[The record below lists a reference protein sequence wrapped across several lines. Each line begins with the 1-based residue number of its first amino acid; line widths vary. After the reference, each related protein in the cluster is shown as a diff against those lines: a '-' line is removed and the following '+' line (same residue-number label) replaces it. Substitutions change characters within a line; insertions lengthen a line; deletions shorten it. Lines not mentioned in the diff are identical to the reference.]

1 MADDK
6 LEIQTAIDT
15 DGVDDGMFN
24 IKNLVVKGMDT
35 LNNSV
40 SGCISTVSGLGS
52 ALLNVAET
60 AGKGLLSLG
69 KSAISVGENFES
81 SMSQVI
87 ATMGVTKDTTTEN
100 GENIYEKLSEKAKE
114 MGSTTKFSASEAAD
128 ALNYLALAGY
138 DAEKACDALPQVL
151 DLAQAGGMDLART
164 SDLVTDAMSALGIDA
179 TTENLQHFG
188 DVLAKTASKS
198 NTSVEQL
205 GDALLV
211 CGGQAK
217 MSGLELNEMATMLG
231 IFADNGIKG
240 SEGGTALRNLLKNM
254 YTPTSKA
261 AQAMEQLGISASD
274 AVTGELRPVQE
285 VLMDTMSAMESLGE
299 TDRMRAMSD
308 IFDVQVLASASAALN
323 NSSDRFNELSAEIAN
338 CDGAMRQMAD
348 TMNDNLEGDIAGFNS
363 SLEGLGVE
371 VYESLS
377 DSLRYYVQTG
387 TGYIRQLNDAFKSGG
402 FEGLAEAV
410 GDVLNQAIIEV
421 SGKIPEILN
430 MASKIMQSFLEGIS
444 DNSQNISRI
453 FSEISLRIVKS
464 IFEIFPKIIETGA
477 KIVIS
482 LVQGITS
489 QLPVI
494 RAEVS
499 GMMRRFS
506 ETIQENSSEIVAKAT
521 EMIQQFVSGI
531 SNTSSGLKGLFS
543 TIAGGLLKAISG
555 ILPEIQEKAG
565 EIIKFLING
574 FLNSRKRMIETALP
588 IIQSLIQG
596 ISDAL
601 PDIMNE
607 GLTILQTLITGIT
620 DTLPKLIEQ
629 GLAILQ
635 NLITGITN
643 ALPDILPL
651 AVCIITAL
659 VNGLA
664 QAIVAILQFAPD
676 ILTALIDGIIGVLSD
691 LIGCAIQI
699 LDALITAIIDN
710 LEPILMACL
719 EILMAI
725 VNGIIDNL
733 DKLIDAA
740 FQIIQFLIDELLKND
755 NLQKILDAAIDIV
768 MAVADGIIDNL
779 DKLIEAAFQIIDKI
793 ISELLQKENIEN
805 LINTGIE
812 LLCRIIVGLCEFAG
826 RVAEF
831 AGKLFATLGEELAK
845 IDWSELG
852 KNVLEGIMSG
862 LLGVDFDAGEFVDDF
877 GENWVSGV
885 KEIGN
890 GVKNGFKGIVNVGKN
905 FFDINSPSKLMR
917 DEIGQ
922 WLLPGV
928 AVGVEDTSDETADDI
943 NNSLKK
949 VSSNLEFPDAELP
962 EMIFSEPEISKPE
975 IELSEPELDEN
986 LLIISSPEVRIDAPE
1001 KIEFNQ
1007 PEIAVMQFNMPEN
1020 PEELTPPEITV
1031 SEPEPI
1037 ELDKPEIEMSE
1048 IEIPEQPE
1056 VEINAPEIIVS
1067 EAEPPELNGIDF
1079 EEPDTEMFAQQIEI
1093 LREFLPVNDVPE
1105 LDDERITAEIQSQ
1118 LDELVVTLNA
1128 DNFISRFEAILSGM
1142 GNVSVP
1148 QYSEVYG
1155 QVRTV
1160 SEKSENSRSELP
1172 QSTQISPKISVFIGD
1187 TEIKDFVISAIDEAN
1202 VVSGGVSV

>member
-6 LEIQTAIDT
+6 LEIKTAIDT
-15 DGVDDGMFN
+15 DGVDDGMSD
-24 IKNLVVKGMDT
+24 IKNLVTKGMDA

-87 ATMGVTKDTTTEN
+87 ATMGVTKDTMMEN
-100 GENIYEKLSEKAKE
+100 GENIYDKLSEKAKE

-151 DLAQAGGMDLART
+151 NLAQAGGMDLART

-285 VLMDTMSAMESLGE
+285 VLMDTMSAMESLSE
-299 TDRMRAMSD
+299 ADRMQAMSD

-323 NSSDRFNELSAEIAN
+323 NSSERFNELSAEIAN
-338 CDGAMRQMAD
+338 CDGAMQQMAD

-377 DSLRYYVQTG
+377 ESLRYYVQTG

-402 FEGLAEAV
+402 FEGLAGAV
-410 GDVLNQAIIEV
+410 GDVLNQAIIEI

-430 MASKIMQSFLEGIS
+430 IASKIMQSFLEGIS

-453 FSEISLRIVKS
+453 FSEISVRIIKS

-477 KIVIS
+477 KIIIS
-482 LVQGITS
+482 LAQGITS

-494 RAEVS
+494 RAEAS

-506 ETIQENSSEIVAKAT
+506 ETIQEKSPEIVAKAT
-521 EMIQQFVSGI
+521 EMIQQFISGI
-531 SNTSSGLKGLFS
+531 SNTISGLKGLFS
-543 TIAGGLLKAISG
+543 TIVGGFLKAISE
-555 ILPEIQEKAG
+555 ILPEIQKKAG
-565 EIIKFLING
+565 EIITFLING
-574 FLNSRKRMIETALP
+574 FLDSRKRIIETALP
-588 IIQSLIQG
+588 IIQSLAQG
-596 ISDAL
+596 ISEAL
-601 PDIMNE
+601 PELLSTGFEMLQYIQE
-607 GLTILQTLITGIT
+607 GVNQTL
-620 DTLPKLIEQ
+620 PELIKQ

-635 NLITGITN
+635 NLIAGIVNSIPKLMPIAVKIIKGLLNGLTN
-643 ALPDILPL
+643 AINAILKFAPQILEMLINGVISALPQLLEL
-651 AVCIITAL
+651 AVNILSTL
-659 VNGLA
+659 VDNLA
-664 QAIVAILQFAPD
+664 NAVTTILEFAPQ
-676 ILTALIDGIIGVLSD
+676 ILTSLIDGIISVLPM
-691 LIGCAIQI
+691 LIDCAINI
-699 LDALITAIIDN
+699 LDALISAIIDN
-710 LEPILMACL
+710 LEPILMACV

-725 VNGIIDNL
+725 VNGIIENL
-733 DKLIDAA
+733 DQLIDAA

-755 NLQKILDAAIDIV
+755 NLQKILDAAIDIL
-768 MAVADGIIDNL
+768 MAVTDGIIDNL
-779 DKLIEAAFQIIDKI
+779 DELIDAAIQIIEKI
-793 ISELLQKENIEN
+793 ISELLQEDNISK
-805 LINTGIE
+805 LIDTGIE
-812 LLCRIIVGLCEFAG
+812 LLEKVIVGLCRFAG
-826 RVAEF
+826 RLAEF
-831 AGKLFATLGEELAK
+831 AGKLFVTLGEELAK

-852 KNVLEGIMSG
+852 KNILEGIISG
-862 LLGVDFDAGEFVDDF
+862 FTGVDFNVDEFTDDF
-877 GENWVSGV
+877 GENWVSGFKDIV
-885 KEIGN
+885 SAGKDFFNIG
-890 GVKNGFKGIVNVGKN
+890 
-905 FFDINSPSKLMR
+905 SPSKLMR

-922 WLLPGV
+922 WLLPGI
-928 AVGVEDTSDETADDI
+928 AIGVEDTSDETADDI
-943 NNSLKK
+943 NSSLESLSEHLETPEIESSEIVEPNMSDWSETEVNPPEIK
-949 VSSNLEFPDAELP
+949 VSEHEPIKFENPEIEPLEFPEQSKIEVNSP
-962 EMIFSEPEISKPE
+962 KINISKPE
-975 IELSEPELDEN
+975 ISDFDQ
-986 LLIISSPEVRIDAPE
+986 S
-1001 KIEFNQ
+1001 
-1007 PEIAVMQFNMPEN
+1007 
-1020 PEELTPPEITV
+1020 
-1031 SEPEPI
+1031 
-1037 ELDKPEIEMSE
+1037 
-1048 IEIPEQPE
+1048 
-1056 VEINAPEIIVS
+1056 NA
-1067 EAEPPELNGIDF
+1067 
-1079 EEPDTEMFAQQIEI
+1079 EMFTQQIEI
-1093 LREFLPVNDVPE
+1093 LREFAPKNNVPKI
-1105 LDDERITAEIQSQ
+1105 DDERITTEIQSQ
-1118 LDELVVTLNA
+1118 LDELMVTLNA

-1148 QYSEVYG
+1148 QYSAVYG
-1155 QVRTV
+1155 QVQTV
-1160 SEKSENSRSELP
+1160 PEKSENRHSEIP
-1172 QSTQISPKISVFIGD
+1172 QNMQLSPKISVFIGD

-1202 VVSGGVSV
+1202 TVSGGVSV

>member
-15 DGVDDGMFN
+15 DGVDDGMLN
-24 IKNLVVKGMDT
+24 IRNIVTKGMDA

-40 SGCISTVSGLGS
+40 SGCISTVAGLGS
-52 ALLNVAET
+52 AFLNVAET
-60 AGKGLLSLG
+60 AGKSLLSLG
-69 KSAISVGENFES
+69 KSAVSVGKNFES

-87 ATMGVTKDTTTEN
+87 ATMGVTTDTMTEN
-100 GENIYEKLSEKAKE
+100 GENIYDKLSEKAKE
-114 MGSTTKFSASEAAD
+114 MGATTKFSASEAAD

-151 DLAQAGGMDLART
+151 NLAQAGGMDLART

-285 VLMDTMSAMESLGE
+285 VLMDTMSAMESLSE
-299 TDRMRAMSD
+299 ADRMQAMSD

-323 NSSDRFNELSAEIAN
+323 NSSDRFNELSAEIAD
-338 CDGAMRQMAD
+338 CDGAMQQMAD
-348 TMNDNLEGDIAGFNS
+348 TMNDNLEGDLAGLNS

-402 FEGLAEAV
+402 FEGLAGAV
-410 GDVLNQAIIEV
+410 GDVLSQALTEIT
-421 SGKIPEILN
+421 SKIPDILQI
-430 MASKIMQSFLEGIS
+430 ASKIVVSF
-444 DNSQNISRI
+444 
-453 FSEISLRIVKS
+453 VH
-464 IFEIFPKIIETGA
+464 
-477 KIVIS
+477 
-482 LVQGITS
+482 GITS
-489 QLPVI
+489 QLPLI
-494 RAEVS
+494 RAEAS

-506 ETIQENSSEIVAKAT
+506 ETIQENSPEIVAKAT
-521 EMIQQFVSGI
+521 EMIRQFISGI
-531 SNTSSGLKGLFS
+531 SNAGSGLKGLFS
-543 TIAGGLLKAISG
+543 TVVGGFLKAISG
-555 ILPEIQEKAG
+555 ILPEIASNG
-565 EIIKFLING
+565 AEIIRTFAERIISSK
-574 FLNSRKRMIETALP
+574 KEMIKCAIP
-588 IIQSLIQG
+588 IIQELVQG

-601 PDIMNE
+601 PKIINV
-607 GLTILQTLITGIT
+607 
-620 DTLPKLIEQ
+620 

-635 NLITGITN
+635 NLVSGIIN
-643 ALPDILPL
+643 AIPQLLPL
-651 AVCIITAL
+651 ATNIITAL
-659 VNGLA
+659 INGLV
-664 QAIVAILQFAPD
+664 QAIVAILQFAPQ
-676 ILTALIDGIIGVLSD
+676 ILTAIINGIISVLSD

-710 LEPILMACL
+710 LEPILTACI
-719 EILMAI
+719 EIVTAI

-733 DKLIDAA
+733 DRLIDVA
-740 FQIIQFLIDELLKND
+740 FQLIQFLIDELLKDD
-755 NLQKILDAAIDIV
+755 NLQKILDAAINIL
-768 MAVADGIIDNL
+768 MAVVNGIIDNL
-779 DKLIEAAFQIIDKI
+779 DRLIDAVFQLIQFLIDELLKDDNLQKILDAAVNIVMTVADGIIENLDKLIDAAFKIVDKI
-793 ISELLQKENIEN
+793 VSELLQEDNIAK
-805 LINTGIE
+805 LIDTGTD
-812 LLCRIIVGLCEFAG
+812 LLVKIITGLCEFAG
-826 RVAEF
+826 RLAEF
-831 AGKLFATLGEELAK
+831 AGKLFKTLAEELAK

-852 KNVLEGIMSG
+852 KNIFEGIMSG
-862 LLGVDFDAGEFVDDF
+862 LTGVDFNADEFVGDF
-877 GENWVSGV
+877 GENW
-885 KEIGN
+885 II
-890 GVKNGFKGIVNVGKN
+890 GFKD
-905 FFDINSPSKLMR
+905 FFDIDSPSKLMR
-917 DEIGQ
+917 DEVGK

-949 VSSNLEFPDAELP
+949 VSEQLETPIINPPEIAETEFIPYIPERSEIEMEFPQ
-962 EMIFSEPEISKPE
+962 ISISEPEIP
-975 IELSEPELDEN
+975 EPEFELPE
-986 LLIISSPEVRIDAPE
+986 LTEKTLIISSPEVRIDAPE
-1001 KIEFNQ
+1001 KI
-1007 PEIAVMQFNMPEN
+1007 
-1020 PEELTPPEITV
+1020 
-1031 SEPEPI
+1031 
-1037 ELDKPEIEMSE
+1037 
-1048 IEIPEQPE
+1048 
-1056 VEINAPEIIVS
+1056 
-1067 EAEPPELNGIDF
+1067 DF
-1079 EEPDTEMFAQQIEI
+1079 TQKIEI
-1093 LREFLPVNDVPE
+1093 LREFSPKNSIPE

-1118 LDELVVTLNA
+1118 LDEIMVALNA
-1128 DNFISRFEAILSGM
+1128 DDFLSRFEAILSGM
-1142 GNVSVP
+1142 GNAAVP

-1155 QVRTV
+1155 QVKTV
-1160 SEKSENSRSELP
+1160 TEKSENRHSELP
-1172 QSTQISPKISVFIGD
+1172 QNTQIIPKVSVFIGD

-1202 VVSGGVSV
+1202 AVSGGVSV